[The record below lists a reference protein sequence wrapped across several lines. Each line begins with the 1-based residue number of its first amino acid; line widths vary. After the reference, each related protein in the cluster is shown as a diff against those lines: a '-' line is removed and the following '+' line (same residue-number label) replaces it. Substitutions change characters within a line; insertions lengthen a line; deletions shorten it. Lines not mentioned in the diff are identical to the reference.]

1 MTSHAVSSPVALHG
15 EYEERGEYHRQ
26 LDKNWKYYPVFVHKM
41 RLVRKYLN
49 ANAKIGKTID
59 LGCGEGILVE
69 EYRER
74 GFDIVGLDFN
84 YESPHVI
91 RGDMTRLQFEDGS
104 YDLALALDV
113 IEHLSF
119 EQQSQALAEIWRILK
134 PGGRAI
140 LTIPNLAHFASRVT
154 FALFGKLLRTSS
166 IDRHPGDRPIQE
178 YINLCREHHLEI
190 VSRKGL
196 FPTYPLISVLT
207 YLAPGKVVPLHGLY
221 NRFAAIPGYCFLNVL
236 EVQKAAKSDQAKSL
250 SSRRAAA

>member
-1 MTSHAVSSPVALHG
+1 MTSPIVALHG
-15 EYEERGEYHRQ
+15 EYEERGEYHRS

-49 ANAKIGKTID
+49 ANARLGKTID

-69 EYRER
+69 EYRQR
-74 GFDIVGLDFN
+74 GFDIVGLDYN
-84 YESPHVI
+84 YESPHVV
-91 RGDMTRLQFEDGS
+91 RGDMTRLQFPDES
-104 YDLALALDV
+104 YALALALDV

-119 EQQSQALAEIWRILK
+119 EQQSQALAEIHRILK
-134 PGGRAI
+134 PGGRAL

-178 YINLCREHHLEI
+178 YINLCRQHGLEI

-207 YLAPGKVVPLHGLY
+207 YLAPSKVVTLHGLY
-221 NRFAAIPGYCFLNVL
+221 NRLAAIPGYCFLNVL
-236 EVQKAAKSDQAKSL
+236 EVQKSAITATKSKVATTC
-250 SSRRAAA
+250 RAAA

>member
-1 MTSHAVSSPVALHG
+1 MTSPAVALHG

-41 RLVRKYLN
+41 RLVKKYLN
-49 ANAKIGKTID
+49 ANARTRKTID

-69 EYRER
+69 EFRQK
-74 GFDIVGLDFN
+74 GFDIVGLDYN
-84 YESPHVI
+84 YQSPHVI
-91 RGDMTRLQFEDGS
+91 RGDMTKLSFGDETF
-104 YDLALALDV
+104 DLALALDV

-119 EQQSQALAEIWRILK
+119 EQQSQALAEIWRVLK

-154 FALFGKLLRTSS
+154 FALFGKLLRTST

-178 YINLCREHHLEI
+178 YIQLCREHNLEI

-196 FPTYPLISVLT
+196 FPTYPLLAALT
-207 YLAPGKVVPLHGLY
+207 YVAPSKVVRLHGVY
-221 NRFAAIPGYCFLNVL
+221 NRIAAIPGYCFLNVL
-236 EVQKAAKSDQAKSL
+236 EVKKMPKQAITLRQAA
-250 SSRRAAA
+250 

>member
-1 MTSHAVSSPVALHG
+1 MTTHAVGSPIVLHG

-49 ANAKIGKTID
+49 ANARVGKTID

-69 EYRER
+69 EYRRR
-74 GFDIVGLDFN
+74 GFDIVGLDYN
-84 YESPHVI
+84 YESDHVI
-91 RGDMTRLQFEDGS
+91 RGDMTRLSFADES
-104 YDLALALDV
+104 FDLALALDV

-119 EQQSQALAEIWRILK
+119 EQQSLALAEIRRILK

-166 IDRHPGDRPIQE
+166 IDRHPGDRPIGE
-178 YINLCREHHLEI
+178 YLQLCREHGLEI

-196 FPTYPLISVLT
+196 FPTYPLIAALT
-207 YLAPGKVVPLHGLY
+207 YVAPSKVLALHGLY

-236 EVQKAAKSDQAKSL
+236 EVQKGTKPPAARSA
-250 SSRRAAA
+250 SRHRPA

>member
-1 MTSHAVSSPVALHG
+1 MSSPAVALHG

-26 LDKNWKYYPVFVHKM
+26 LDKNWTYYPVFVHKM

-49 ANAKIGKTID
+49 ANAKVGKTID

-91 RGDMTRLQFEDGS
+91 RGDMTRLQFEDES

-119 EQQSQALAEIWRILK
+119 EQQSQALAETWRILK

-166 IDRHPGDRPIQE
+166 IDRHPGDRPIAE
-178 YINLCREHHLEI
+178 YLQLCREHNLEV

-236 EVQKAAKSDQAKSL
+236 EVQKAAKSSQAKSQT
-250 SSRRAAA
+250 SRRAAA

>member
-1 MTSHAVSSPVALHG
+1 MSSPTIALHG

-49 ANAKIGKTID
+49 ANAKVGKTID

-69 EYRER
+69 EYRQR
-74 GFDIVGLDFN
+74 GFDIVGLDYN

-91 RGDMTRLQFEDGS
+91 RGDMTRLLFEDAS
-104 YDLALALDV
+104 FDLALALDV

-119 EQQSQALAEIWRILK
+119 EQQSQALAEIRRILK

-154 FALFGKLLRTSS
+154 FVLFGKLLRTSS
-166 IDRHPGDRPIQE
+166 IDRHPGDRPIGE
-178 YINLCREHHLEI
+178 YLKLCREHGLEV

-196 FPTYPLISVLT
+196 FPTYPLISALT
-207 YLAPGKVVPLHGLY
+207 YVAPSKVVALHGLY

-236 EVQKAAKSDQAKSL
+236 EVRKSAQPAGGQSAAG
-250 SSRRAAA
+250 RRAA

>member
-1 MTSHAVSSPVALHG
+1 MSSHAISSSIALHG

-49 ANAKIGKTID
+49 ANARVGKTID

-84 YESPHVI
+84 YESSHVI
-91 RGDMTRLQFEDGS
+91 RGDMTRLQFEDAS
-104 YDLALALDV
+104 FDLALALDV
-113 IEHLSF
+113 IEHLHF

-154 FALFGKLLRTSS
+154 FALCGKLVRTSS
-166 IDRHPGDRPIQE
+166 IDRHPGDRPIGE
-178 YINLCREHHLEI
+178 YLKLCREHGLEI

-207 YLAPGKVVPLHGLY
+207 YFAPSKVVALHGLY

-236 EVQKAAKSDQAKSL
+236 EVQKAAKPAVAR
-250 SSRRAAA
+250 SSSGRGAAA

>member
-1 MTSHAVSSPVALHG
+1 MSSSSIALHG
-15 EYEERGEYHRQ
+15 EYEARGEYHRQ

-69 EYRER
+69 EYRQR
-74 GFDIVGLDFN
+74 GFDIVGLDYN
-84 YESPHVI
+84 YESPHVVH
-91 RGDMTRLQFEDGS
+91 GDMTRLQFADGS

-178 YINLCREHHLEI
+178 YIDLCRQHGLEI

-207 YLAPGKVVPLHGLY
+207 YLAPSKVVTLHGIY
-221 NRFAAIPGYCFLNVL
+221 NRLAAIPGYCFLNVL
-236 EVQKAAKSDQAKSL
+236 EVQKAAKPAAAKVNSPA
-250 SSRRAAA
+250 SRRAA

>member
-1 MTSHAVSSPVALHG
+1 MASPSVALHG

-41 RLVRKYLN
+41 RLVKKYLN
-49 ANAKIGKTID
+49 ANARLRKTID

-69 EYRER
+69 EFRKK
-74 GFDIVGLDFN
+74 GFDIVGLDYN
-84 YESPHVI
+84 YQSPHVI
-91 RGDMTRLQFEDGS
+91 RGDMTNLSFADET

-119 EQQSQALAEIWRILK
+119 EQQSQALAEIWRVLK

-178 YINLCREHHLEI
+178 YIQLCREHGLEI

-196 FPTYPLISVLT
+196 FPTYPLISALT
-207 YLAPGKVVPLHGLY
+207 YVAPSKVVRLHGIY
-221 NRFAAIPGYCFLNVL
+221 NRVAAIPGYCFLNVL
-236 EVQKAAKSDQAKSL
+236 EVKKTPKQAVAQRQAA
-250 SSRRAAA
+250 